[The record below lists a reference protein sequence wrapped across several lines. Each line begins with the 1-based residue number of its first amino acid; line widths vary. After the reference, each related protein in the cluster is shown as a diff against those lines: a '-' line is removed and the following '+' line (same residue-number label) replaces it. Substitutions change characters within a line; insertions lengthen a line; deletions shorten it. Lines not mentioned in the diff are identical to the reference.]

1 VRFNRDGA
9 GVLPFF
15 GHITALAE
23 DPIEK
28 KPLYHYRPGTGILS
42 LGFTG
47 CNLRCPFCQNWHI
60 SQQTGGS
67 GKKYSPPEILNL
79 ARAAGFDQ
87 IAYTYSE
94 PLVHIEFLL
103 ECMALAR
110 QGGIRNVL
118 VSNGSVNGEAA
129 GEVLSLT
136 DAANIDLKS
145 FSPDTYARLLGG
157 NLQAVLGFIRAA
169 REKKVHLEV
178 TTLVV
183 PGLNDG
189 EGEIGEIADF
199 LAALDRDIPWHLSA
213 YHPAYRWQAPATAP
227 ELLEA
232 LARRGRE
239 KLAFV
244 YTGNTGGRNDTL
256 CPQCGAPLVRR
267 RAYRVDPG
275 GLTRTPPDG
284 GYRCARCGSPAPF
297 IRP

>member
-1 VRFNRDGA
+1 VRFNQDGV
-9 GVLPFF
+9 GTLPFF

-60 SQQTGGS
+60 SRQRAP
-67 GKKYSPPEILNL
+67 GKTYSPPEIIGL
-79 ARAAGFDQ
+79 ARSAGFDQ

-110 QGGIRNVL
+110 KEGIRNVL

-145 FSPDTYARLLGG
+145 FSSDTYARLLGG
-157 NLQAVLGFIRAA
+157 DLQAVLGFIRAA
-169 REKKVHLEV
+169 WEGKVHLEV
-178 TTLVV
+178 TTLVI

-189 EGEIGEIADF
+189 ERETGEMADF
-199 LAALDRDIPWHLSA
+199 LAALSRNIPWHLSA
-213 YHPAYRWQAPATAP
+213 YHPAYRWKVPATGA

-244 YTGNTGGRNDTL
+244 YTGNINGQNDTP

-267 RAYRVDPG
+267 RAYRVDTS
-275 GLTRTPPDG
+275 GLALTKRDG
-284 GYRCARCGSPAPF
+284 GYHCARCGSPAPF
-297 IRP
+297 ILP